1 MAYPDDGV
9 VQTWLDAL
17 KDLNVRAKKM
27 FGCYCVYCDDEP
39 VGWLSEDVF
48 SLREAGLTY
57 LPDALK
63 RPAPGDRVQEI
74 PIPLD
79 YWITAAANGSPER
92 CRTRQTRASAAR
104 HESR

>member
-17 KDLNVRAKKM
+17 KDLDVRVKKM

-63 RPAPGDRVQEI
+63 RPAPVDRVQEI
-74 PIPLD
+74 PP
-79 YWITAAANGSPER
+79 WITAAANGSPER
-92 CRTRQTRASAAR
+92 CRIRQTRASAAR
-104 HESR
+104 HEPR